1 LEDLV
6 GGGRTHLWVCAM
18 GMTAIFAACVPA
30 SSRPTVE
37 TPPTTLRPPPPRPVE
52 SPRAE
57 PSPLAPVE
65 AGSASRRQAQVV
77 RVIDGDTIDVT
88 PWGRVRLLGIN
99 APELHGGRQTRCFGA
114 HSARRVR
121 ELLPPGSGVF
131 LELDAEERDKYG
143 RLLAYV
149 YLADGQTMLNEILV
163 ANGFAM
169 AMTIGSNVRYTRSF
183 LDQQER
189 ARATAA
195 GLWGECLPAVRPE

>member
-1 LEDLV
+1 MEDLV
-6 GGGRTHLWVCAM
+6 GGSRTDLWVCAM
-18 GMTAIFAACVPA
+18 GMAAVFAACVPA
-30 SSRPTVE
+30 SSRRTEE
-37 TPPTTLRPPPPRPVE
+37 TSQTTLRPPSHDPAASARI
-52 SPRAE
+52 E
-57 PSPLAPVE
+57 PLPASPLK
-65 AGSASRRQAQVV
+65 AGSGSRQRARVV
-77 RVIDGDTIDVT
+77 RVIDGDTIDVA

-99 APELHGGRQTRCFGA
+99 APELHGARQTRCFGER
-114 HSARRVR
+114 SARRVR
-121 ELLPPGSGVF
+121 ELLAPGSDVF

-149 YLADGQTMLNEILV
+149 YLPDGQTMLNEILV

-169 AMTIGSNVRYTRSF
+169 AMTVAPNVRYTRRF